1 MESIRCR
8 NSRYKHGRTKW
19 VRNWEKDN
27 SNCWNIFQRKP
38 KSWSPSSIADPEYDR
53 PTLVACLFQSAVTF
67 ELMGQITHNAH
78 ISD

>member
-1 MESIRCR
+1 MHMSYADTSIDM
-8 NSRYKHGRTKW
+8 H
-19 VRNWEKDN
+19 
-27 SNCWNIFQRKP
+27 NIFNMH
-38 KSWSPSSIADPEYDR
+38 IDICMYYAYDR

>member
-1 MESIRCR
+1 MHTISQI
-8 NSRYKHGRTKW
+8 Y
-19 VRNWEKDN
+19 
-27 SNCWNIFQRKP
+27 
-38 KSWSPSSIADPEYDR
+38 AYAYYAYAYDR